1 MWSFVDRV
9 FGAVDWQQQRTS
21 GWRGRGDSVSNNA
34 SAHDTILAR
43 CCRSPANCHKSATSG
58 ASQRRS
64 TTSRCWYASH
74 SPFNP
79 LECTGNYSAASNN
92 LKLVH
97 WPLIGGL
104 LHLVQRGGVPPYC
117 CLLLWG
123 FTTMRMRYISRLFTY
138 FYLLNLLTLIVI
150 FIHHKRVNQVRQI
163 YVANYRSDWPILGTT
178 EKFSCL
184 HQARSQ
190 GGSEVGTVGR
200 PLPPALKGHSS
211 ANYSSGNILILVHR
225 PSVK

>member
-1 MWSFVDRV
+1 M
-9 FGAVDWQQQRTS
+9 
-21 GWRGRGDSVSNNA
+21 
-34 SAHDTILAR
+34 
-43 CCRSPANCHKSATSG
+43 
-58 ASQRRS
+58 
-64 TTSRCWYASH
+64 
-74 SPFNP
+74 
-79 LECTGNYSAASNN
+79 
-92 LKLVH
+92 KLVH

-104 LHLVQRGGVPPYC
+104 LHLVQRGGVQPYC

-123 FTTMRMRYISRLFTY
+123 FTTMRMRYINRLFTY